1 MKTKISPREWEA
13 LSAYLDEQLSPRRRA
28 QIESRLETSPDFRQA
43 LEELSQTRSLLRS
56 APRPRAPRNFTLT
69 PEMAGL
75 RLGARQRPS
84 AYPVL
89 RLASALAAL
98 FFVVIFAGEL
108 VARSIQPEPM
118 QVSHAPQFFMEPMGK
133 GGGGGGGPEIPE
145 ASWEMP
151 ADAIVPEAEGEVMAT
166 EEMLSKAYEPP
177 MPAAEAPNLMVTPL
191 GLAAA
196 TPTLA
201 GTAEEKEAVD
211 AQERAMQ
218 AAPLEQDLGSEAQ
231 AEPAP
236 LPDEGETDAP
246 SWSVLRALQV
256 LLAILAVGSG
266 LGAIY
271 LRRSARG

>member
-1 MKTKISPREWEA
+1 MKTRISPREWEA
-13 LSAYLDEQLSPRRRA
+13 LSAYLDEQLSSRQRA
-28 QIESRLETSPDFRQA
+28 QIESRLETSPDFSQA

-108 VARSIQPEPM
+108 VARRIQPEPM
-118 QVSHAPQFFMEPMGK
+118 QVSHAPQLFMEPMGK

-151 ADAIVPEAEGEVMAT
+151 VDAIVPEGEAMAP
-166 EEMLSKAYEPP
+166 EEMMSKAYEPP
-177 MPAAEAPNLMVTPL
+177 MPAADAPNLMVTPL

-211 AQERAMQ
+211 AQERSMQ
-218 AAPLEQDLGSEAQ
+218 VAPLEQDLGSEAQ
-231 AEPAP
+231 AEPAQ

-246 SWSVLRALQV
+246 SWFVLRVLQI